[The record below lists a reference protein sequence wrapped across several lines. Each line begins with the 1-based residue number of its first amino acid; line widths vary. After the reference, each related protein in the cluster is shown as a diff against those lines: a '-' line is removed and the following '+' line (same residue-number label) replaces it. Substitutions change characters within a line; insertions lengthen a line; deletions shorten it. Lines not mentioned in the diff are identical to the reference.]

1 MYIKQPVTY
10 LFRWMTNKSV
20 LVYFVAF
27 ALCSLI
33 WSQYAMEFRLALISI
48 VSVLLFFFGSESV
61 MRKYQYRSPK
71 RFVRNIFWLGF
82 FIRVVWAVYM
92 YYFNIDVYGQALGD
106 GADTEWYVPVAQ
118 AGVEAIKAGNWNIVD
133 LWHTT
138 WQAEYDDMGYPFWL
152 MVEYFFVGEVSDVF
166 VPFMVKCLV
175 GAFCPVF
182 IYNIGQRHWGEA
194 VGRIAAV
201 FVMLNPNM
209 IYWCGNMMKEAE
221 MVFVVCLF
229 VDKMDKALH
238 GRNWTFMGLLPASL
252 VGLYL
257 FAFRSSLGMVMFL
270 AVMAEVVF
278 ASSRVMATGKKI
290 IAGFMVALVLLIG
303 MGESL
308 RTQTRSVM
316 AEIQSGQ
323 QKANM
328 EWRSRR
334 KDGGNS
340 FAKYAGATVFAPL
353 IFTIPF
359 PSFNIA
365 LESQILQRMLSGGS
379 YVKNVLSFFVLLML
393 FLMLFTKEWR
403 QHVFIIALTC
413 GYLAALVLSKFAQSG
428 RFHMPIMPFLM
439 LFAAYG
445 ICVAYK
451 NLKYRRWYNIALG
464 VELIACIAWN
474 WFKLRGRGMI

>member
-10 LFRWMTNKSV
+10 LFNWMTNKAV
-20 LVYFVAF
+20 LFYFIAF

-33 WSQYAMEFRLALISI
+33 WNQYAMEFRLAFISI
-48 VSVLLFFFGSESV
+48 ISVLLFFFGSEYV

-71 RFVRNIFWLGF
+71 RFVKSIFWAGF
-82 FIRVVWAVYM
+82 LIRVVWAVYM
-92 YYFNIDVYGQALGD
+92 YYFNIDFYGRALGD
-106 GADTEWYVPVAQ
+106 GADTEWYVPSAQ
-118 AGVEAIKAGNWNIVD
+118 ACAESLRNGNWDIVG
-133 LWHTT
+133 LMHNT
-138 WQAEYDDMGYPFWL
+138 WMAAYDDVGYPFWL
-152 MVEYFFVGEVSDVF
+152 MVVYLVTNDISDVF
-166 VPFMVKCLV
+166 LPFMVKCLV

-221 MVFVVCLF
+221 MVFLVCLF

-238 GRNWTFMGLLPASL
+238 GRNWTLMGLLPTSL
-252 VGLYL
+252 VGMYL
-257 FAFRSSLGMVMFL
+257 FLFRSSLALVLFL

-290 IAGFMVALVLLIG
+290 IAGFMVAIVLLIG
-303 MGESL
+303 LGESL
-308 RTQTRSVM
+308 RTQTLKVV
-316 AEIQSGQ
+316 ETVQSDQ
-323 QKANM
+323 QKVNM

-334 KDGGNS
+334 KGGNS
-340 FAKYAGATVFAPL
+340 LAKYAGATIFAPL

-359 PSFNIA
+359 PSFNNA
-365 LESQILQRMLSGGS
+365 QQAQILQRMLSGGS
-379 YVKNVLSFFVLLML
+379 YIKNVLSFFVLLML
-393 FLMLFTKEWR
+393 FIMLFSKEWR
-403 QHVFIIALTC
+403 QHVFIIAVTC
-413 GYLAALVLSKFAQSG
+413 GYSMALVLSNYAQSG
-428 RFHMPIMPFLM
+428 RFHMPIMPFLL
-439 LFAAYG
+439 LFASYG

-451 NLKYRRWYNIALG
+451 NLRYRRWYNIALG

-474 WFKLRGRGMI
+474 WFKLRGRGMA